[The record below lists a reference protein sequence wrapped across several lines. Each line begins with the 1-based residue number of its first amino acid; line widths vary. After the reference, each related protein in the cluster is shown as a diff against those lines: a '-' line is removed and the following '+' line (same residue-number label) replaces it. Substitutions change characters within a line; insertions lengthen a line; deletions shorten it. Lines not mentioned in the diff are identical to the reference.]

1 MAANVRPP
9 SRLDDSASTGATR
22 LGRSR
27 ASRTEIDYRK
37 LHRGTLAKERLPS
50 QGAEKSSDVQESR
63 LEIILKAIAGVHDS
77 VDERLALVQEAIDQV
92 PDVRQVKEAVLEEVR
107 DVVQELLKVTVE
119 REIVRAIGE
128 EVKIT
133 VQ

>member
-1 MAANVRPP
+1 MH
-9 SRLDDSASTGATR
+9 DSAA
-22 LGRSR
+22 
-27 ASRTEIDYRK
+27 
-37 LHRGTLAKERLPS
+37 ERF
-50 QGAEKSSDVQESR
+50 
-63 LEIILKAIAGVHDS
+63 
-77 VDERLALVQEAIDQV
+77 ALVQEAIDQV